1 MVLTEENFETVIAE
15 DSSHDYIGGVQQ
27 KMSCERLFENFENVD
42 TPQECQVTGSIPS
55 WLHGTMVRNGPGM
68 FKIGDTEYKHWFDG
82 MAYIQRYHFEDGK

>member
-1 MVLTEENFETVIAE
+1 MTF
-15 DSSHDYIGGVQQ
+15 
-27 KMSCERLFENFENVD
+27 ERLFENFENVD